1 MVEMRRGGGGYEA
14 AGRGERNDT
23 WGATCEGWLVR
34 IKAAGGVIDDCGKVT
49 YLECCGAQD
58 AFSRQMRGI
67 KVVMMLHLPVIVLGC
82 GKEDPSWLDK
92 SAAVLIFA
100 ESHSKVQT
108 LRFTGD
114 PKIPPK
120 EPRKEGYT
128 GRLGVVAR
136 GRLRLVQ
143 PEWALP
149 LDLSFAVNQKLIVL
163 QKCSNSPLWGT

>member
-1 MVEMRRGGGGYEA
+1 MGHGTQFRGRF
-14 AGRGERNDT
+14 RG
-23 WGATCEGWLVR
+23 V
-34 IKAAGGVIDDCGKVT
+34 
-49 YLECCGAQD
+49 
-58 AFSRQMRGI
+58 

-92 SAAVLIFA
+92 SAAVLILA

-143 PEWALP
+143 PEWAA
-149 LDLSFAVNQKLIVL
+149 LDLSDSFAGFGETRGDDPRW
-163 QKCSNSPLWGT
+163 SPGF